1 MTMMSST
8 STSLLGF
15 VLLSIIYYR
24 WMATRTRARLPPG
37 PKRLPIIGSLLD
49 TLPARMGLV
58 PPNPKPFYEQYLEI
72 GKANKSDVI
81 HIDVLGN
88 HTVVLNSVKAATELL
103 DRRSSNYSS
112 RPALHML
119 DDLMGWDWNLSHM
132 PYSDRWRRHRKA
144 FTHYFQPRAITEHHP
159 FQRKSITELL
169 QKLLA
174 SPEPD
179 PAELE
184 GYIQHHAGSVI
195 LHATYGVVSPKD
207 KEYYVDLAHRAMT
220 SVLQAALHGTYLIDY
235 FPLLKYVPNWFPGAG
250 FKREAKTWSKYSIDL
265 RDQPWDQ
272 VQSEIAA
279 GTALPSF
286 VTRNLEGI
294 DTASVSEQ
302 MIEEIKNCAGIAYL
316 AGSDSSIALMRCAI
330 LALATH
336 PEVQERAQKELDS
349 VLGTG
354 GSNAR
359 LPDYTDRGDLPYLS
373 AIISETLRYYPVTP
387 LDDLYEGYYIP
398 KGSTVIGNSWAILH
412 DEQLYPDPMT
422 YNPSRFL
429 KTNSDSGKEIE
440 PQPNPAL
447 YAFGFGRRICPGR
460 WLALDTSWLVISCI
474 LATCTIK
481 KALDSDGK
489 EIEPLVEYERALVD
503 HLKPY
508 RCRFVPRSE
517 ASVKLMKNGF
527 LSEDD

>member
-1 MTMMSST
+1 MTMSTT

-24 WMATRTRARLPPG
+24 WVATRSRARLPPG
-37 PKRLPIIGSLLD
+37 PKRLPIIGSLLN

-58 PPNPKPFYEQYLEI
+58 PPNPKPLYERYLEI
-72 GKANKSDVI
+72 GKASNSDVI
-81 HIDVLGN
+81 HIDVMGD

-103 DRRSSNYSS
+103 DHRSSNYSS
-112 RPALHML
+112 RPAMPMV
-119 DDLMGWDWNLSHM
+119 DDLMGWEWDLAHM
-132 PYSDRWRRHRKA
+132 PYSDRWRRHRKT

-174 SPEPD
+174 LPD
-179 PAELE
+179 PDPVELE
-184 GYIQHHAGSVI
+184 GYIQHHAGSII
-195 LHATYGVVSPKD
+195 LRATYGIVSPKD
-207 KEYYVDLAHRAMT
+207 QEYYVDLAHRAIT
-220 SVLQAALHGTYLIDY
+220 PIIHAAPHGTYLVDY
-235 FPLLKYVPNWFPGAG
+235 LPLLKYVPNWFPGAD
-250 FKREAKTWSKYSIDL
+250 FKRKAKTWSKYSIDL
-265 RDQPWDQ
+265 KDQPWEK

-302 MIEEIKNCAGIAYL
+302 VIEEIKNCAGVAYL
-316 AGSDSSIALMRCAI
+316 AGSDTSIALMRCAI

-354 GSNAR
+354 GSNGR
-359 LPDYTDRGDLPYLS
+359 LPDYADREDLPYLS

-387 LDDLYEGYYIP
+387 LALPHACLEDDVYEGHYIP

-412 DEQLYPDPMT
+412 DEKLYPDPMT

-429 KTNSDSGKEIE
+429 KRKTDSGKEIE

-460 WLALDTSWLVISCI
+460 WLALDTSWLVISSI
-474 LATCTIK
+474 LATCTIQ
-481 KALDSDGK
+481 KALDSNGK
-489 EIEPLVEYERALVD
+489 EMEPLVEYERGLV
-503 HLKPY
+503 
-508 RCRFVPRSE
+508 E
-517 ASVKLMKNGF
+517 
-527 LSEDD
+527 